1 MADLFGKSFSVFGRH
16 FVVFTTLAAVVLS
29 PFYLMLFAAVLLR
42 PDRNLGY
49 AVVNLSVMLMLII
62 CPTIAIGAM
71 TYGVIQDLSG
81 RPVRILE
88 MVRVLVRRFPPMICL
103 AIVLLPLVPVS
114 LLLTLIAWG
123 AIAVFFQSVAAEPRY
138 LLGLSV
144 LLLILSYCTYF
155 AAAPVCIAEQAGIGV
170 SLSCSRFLTRGHR
183 WQIFR
188 AVTLIFVCDL
198 IVGFMARMI
207 ATRIGADAGLVGA
220 DTERLIAFCLVQAVF
235 LAFIAVVAAVLD
247 RQLRVAK
254 GGSDIASVFD

>member
-1 MADLFGKSFSVFGRH
+1 VADLFGKSFSLFGRH
-16 FVVFTTLAAVVLS
+16 FVVFTTLAAVILS
-29 PFYLMLFAAVLLR
+29 PFYLMLLAAVLFR
-42 PDRNLGY
+42 PDGNLGY
-49 AVVNLSVMLMLII
+49 VVVNLTVMLMLII
-62 CPTIAIGAM
+62 CPTIANGAM

-88 MVRVLVRRFPPMICL
+88 MLRVLVGRFLPMIGV

-123 AIAVFFQSVAAEPRY
+123 AVAVFFQLVTAEPRY

-170 SLSCSRFLTRGHR
+170 SLSRSKFLTKGHR
-183 WQIFR
+183 WQIFC
-188 AVTLIFVCDL
+188 AFTLIFVCDL
-198 IVGFMARMI
+198 IVNVIARMV
-207 ATRIGADAGLVGA
+207 ATRIGAHAGLVGA
-220 DTERLIAFCLVQAVF
+220 DTERLIASYLVQAVF
-235 LAFIAVVAAVLD
+235 LAFIAVVAAVLY
-247 RQLRVAK
+247 RQLRIAK